1 MTDSRQGFDMPALTG
16 VRFIAVS
23 MVFLIHYIS
32 FDIYGNVLGG
42 IINQFYLSL
51 HIFFVLSGFII
62 CYKYYDEV
70 KADKSF
76 LFGFYLKRF
85 SRIYPL
91 YFLLTSFF
99 LIVLF
104 FSETEQKHLFLT
116 YLLNITFLK
125 GLSSW
130 YMFSGIYPSWSLTV
144 EEMFYLFSP
153 FIFLLIKKRSIF
165 YPQIIFF
172 WVTGLILFFL
182 FQKFPFHG
190 FFKDLRFIAF
200 ATFFGRCFEFFA
212 GIKLA
217 LVVRKMMANKKSISK
232 NHTFPVSY
240 TYLGIFC
247 MIFVIVILFFI
258 SPSYKVNA
266 THTPA
271 GILISNLIFPLAVVV
286 FFYGLI
292 MEKTV
297 VKRILS
303 TPVFQLLGKGS
314 YAFFLVHTGIIA
326 NWVNEYFCKKNILF
340 LYVTMYAVAIVLYKM
355 VEMPLNYKVRAF
367 GNRIYQKYLA

>member
-1 MTDSRQGFDMPALTG
+1 
-16 VRFIAVS
+16 
-23 MVFLIHYIS
+23 
-32 FDIYGNVLGG
+32 
-42 IINQFYLSL
+42 
-51 HIFFVLSGFII
+51 
-62 CYKYYDEV
+62 
-70 KADKSF
+70 
-76 LFGFYLKRF
+76 
-85 SRIYPL
+85 
-91 YFLLTSFF
+91 
-99 LIVLF
+99 
-104 FSETEQKHLFLT
+104 
-116 YLLNITFLK
+116 
-125 GLSSW
+125 
-130 YMFSGIYPSWSLTV
+130 MFSGIYPSWSLTV

-217 LVVRKMMANKKSISK
+217 LVVRKLMANKKSITK
-232 NHTFPVSY
+232 NHTFPVSF

-292 MEKTV
+292 REKTV

-326 NWVNEYFCKKNILF
+326 NWVNEYLCKKNILF
-340 LYVTMYAVAIVLYKM
+340 LYLTMYAVAIGLYKM
-355 VEMPLNYKVRAF
+355 VEMPLNYKVRAI
-367 GNRIYQKYLA
+367 GTRIYQNWLA